1 MTKEQFK
8 IINEKYE
15 DGERLT
21 DLELAALMEVAR
33 DAFERGNFDD
43 SWGKEMSDMM
53 DEMTQMTDEEFEASI
68 SWMKERIKK

>member
-8 IINEKYE
+8 IVNEKYE
-15 DGERLT
+15 DGEQLT

-43 SWGKEMSDMM
+43 SWGKEMS
-53 DEMTQMTDEEFEASI
+53 EVTQMTDEEFEDSI
-68 SWMKERIKK
+68 SWITKRIKK

>member
-15 DGERLT
+15 DGEQLT

-43 SWGKEMSDMM
+43 SWGKEMSDMS
-53 DEMTQMTDEEFEASI
+53 DMTDKEFEASI
-68 SWMKERIKK
+68 SWLKERIKK